1 MYGGTITSVLINVPG
16 EAASVVT
23 CFDGYQMAKQ
33 GRGGTAL
40 GIAAIG
46 SFIGG
51 IVATVAL
58 VVVAPPLARL
68 ALSFGPP
75 EFFALM
81 LVGLC
86 LITGL
91 AGRSLLAGLVMAV
104 LGLLIAMVGIDPVRG
119 APRFTFGIPSLYD
132 GVGFIPV
139 VMGLFGVAEILLT
152 VQKPYRQVVKTK
164 LTSLLPSREEWR
176 RSVGAIARGTGVGFF
191 LGLIPG
197 VGAIIPT
204 FVAYVLEK
212 RISKTPEKFGQGAI
226 EGVAAPET
234 RQQRLRQRRD
244 DSAVD
249 ARHPELAHHRRA
261 DGRLHHQRP
270 HAGAVP
276 VQGAPG
282 SGLGGDRELHPR
294 QRPAA
299 DPQPAACGAVGAAP
313 APALPVH
320 LRRHAAVLRDRRL
333 QPAAERVRRRRDDRV
348 RHHRLRHAQDRS
360 ADRAAG
366 ARPDSRPVPREVAA
380 HLARDVGRRLLDL
393 LHAAAVPRVAG
404 GRRYRPGRLGA
415 AAAAGRGAGDRT
427 TERPKSNQRRNDD
440 AASTAIAG
448 AALALAARA
457 AAPAPRTSRTSR
469 SS

>member
-23 CFDGYQMAKQ
+23 CIDGYQMAKQ

-46 SFIGG
+46 SFVGG
-51 IVATVAL
+51 IAATIAL
-58 VVVAPPLARL
+58 VVVAPPLAQV
-68 ALSFGPP
+68 ALRFGPP

-152 VQKPYRQVVKTK
+152 VEQP
-164 LTSLLPSREEWR
+164 LPPGHQDRNSPRCCPR
-176 RSVGAIARGTGVGFF
+176 ARNGAARSAPSDAAPASAFS

-204 FVAYVLEK
+204 FVAYVFEK
-212 RISKTPEKFGQGAI
+212 RLSKTPEQFGHGAI

-234 RQQRLRQRRD
+234 RQQRLRQRGD
-244 DSAVD
+244 DPAAD
-249 ARHPELAHHRRA
+249 ARHPELADHRGA

-270 HAGAVP
+270 HARAR
-276 VQGAPG
+276 
-282 SGLGGDRELHPR
+282 S
-294 QRPAA
+294 
-299 DPQPAACGAVGAAP
+299 CS
-313 APALPVH
+313 
-320 LRRHAAVLRDRRL
+320 
-333 QPAAERVRRRRDDRV
+333 
-348 RHHRLRHAQDRS
+348 RS
-360 ADRAAG
+360 AR
-366 ARPDSRPVPREVAA
+366 
-380 HLARDVGRRLLDL
+380 
-393 LHAAAVPRVAG
+393 
-404 GRRYRPGRLGA
+404 
-415 AAAAGRGAGDRT
+415 
-427 TERPKSNQRRNDD
+427 
-440 AASTAIAG
+440 I
-448 AALALAARA
+448 
-457 AAPAPRTSRTSR
+457 
-469 SS
+469 SSGP